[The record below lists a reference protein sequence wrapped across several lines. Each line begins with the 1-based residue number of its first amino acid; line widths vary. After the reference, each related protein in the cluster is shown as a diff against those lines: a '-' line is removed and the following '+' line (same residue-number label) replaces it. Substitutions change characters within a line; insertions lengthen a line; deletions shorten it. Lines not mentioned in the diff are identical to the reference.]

1 MIIVYLFFT
10 NFIIVFTIMII
21 VNLFM
26 HLSFICFRDVDI
38 EYNQEQQVLQ
48 DVVLDQEGDELVT
61 EELGTQELDE
71 TVPAAAAQELG
82 DEQAAVSADDAI
94 LFDGIIINSSYS
106 FDISNKCKGGFEDDT
121 RRLVNG
127 FLLKIYSANKY
138 SFTF

>member
-1 MIIVYLFFT
+1 
-10 NFIIVFTIMII
+10 MII